1 MKYYLFLI
9 VVCFTQPL
17 FAQNNKGSIDI
28 ASTEFFPDCPA
39 ETCPAASLSID
50 EFSFHKPRT
59 SCTSG
64 FGLCLK
70 VSLSITCLPCDLK
83 STLIDGKVNAL
94 IKIKGNEVAMRIPVD
109 ISHERDF
116 EKTDFSTFE
125 VEEGSI
131 AITSQDGKRMFVQ
144 PGIYPVVIEDHE
156 YVINMT
162 CNP

>member
-1 MKYYLFLI
+1 MKYYFFLFAL
-9 VVCFTQPL
+9 CFSQIL
-17 FAQNNKGSIDI
+17 FAQQTKGSLDTDGTSI
-28 ASTEFFPDCPA
+28 FLDCPA
-39 ETCPAASLSID
+39 ETCPAASVSID

-59 SCTSG
+59 SCSSG

-70 VSLSITCLPCDLK
+70 VSLSISCLPCDLK

-94 IKIKGNEVAMRIPVD
+94 FKLKGNEVTLRIPVD
-109 ISHERDF
+109 ISHKKDF
-116 EKTDFSTFE
+116 EKTDFSSFE

-131 AITSQDGKRMFVQ
+131 AITGQDGKMMFVQ

-156 YVINMT
+156 YVINMV

>member
-1 MKYYLFLI
+1 MKYCLFLI

-17 FAQNNKGSIDI
+17 FAQNNKESIDV
-28 ASTEFFPDCPA
+28 AGTEFFPDCPA

-83 STLIDGKVNAL
+83 STLTDGKVSAL
-94 IKIKGNEVAMRIPVD
+94 FKVKGDEVTMKIPVE
-109 ISHERDF
+109 ISHEKDF

-131 AITSQDGKRMFVQ
+131 SITMPTGKTAYVQ